1 MEGNKMSRENLWI
14 CTLIAVFC
22 LSSVGRAAD
31 VNVTNVA
38 DDKPPYYMT
47 DKALDESLEIDTKI
61 EQPEELVR
69 VIYFHRSPGCS
80 TCQKMSKYVYQ
91 TIKTRFAKEVAHR
104 QLVLRYRNFE
114 DPKNAV
120 LVQRLKIKSPSLAI
134 LWIKD
139 GKPVKAK
146 LATKIWSLAGEK
158 DKFFDYVQEEI
169 GTYLQESEKK

>member
-1 MEGNKMSRENLWI
+1 MNRHKMFIYISI
-14 CTLIAVFC
+14 IVVC

-31 VNVTNVA
+31 VTNTA
-38 DDKPPYYMT
+38 NDKPPYYMT
-47 DKALDESLEIDTKI
+47 DKALDESLEIGTKI
-61 EQPEELVR
+61 AQPAEFVQ

-91 TIKTRFAKEVAHR
+91 TVKTRFAKEIAHR
-104 QLVLRYRNFE
+104 QLILRYRNFE
-114 DPKNAV
+114 DPQHAV

-146 LATKIWSLAGEK
+146 LATRIWSLAGEK

-169 GTYLQESEKK
+169 GTYLHKLEAK